1 MPSRRRRDGS
11 FHDVAHPINQDL
23 REHIESTVLD
33 LTSVSPVVL
42 RAGDQAA
49 ADLLRLLPDPRG
61 TRA

>member
-33 LTSVSPVVL
+33 YYYQIQGKPESASEESVESS
-42 RAGDQAA
+42 
-49 ADLLRLLPDPRG
+49 RL
-61 TRA
+61 